1 MSLIFNRILC
11 NEYVLPSILVSCV
24 NVFLAVMG
32 EKKHESCFAV
42 GEDGQTLNFQ
52 ALLKSFTHKNNIEMY
67 SGDANMNFNTSFHNS
82 NVNKALNNQN
92 GNNCISSTNSRIDDN
107 VVRLNR
113 SSESSRDNTTSVDK
127 LHIMKASE
135 NLIKACLP
143 RLPQLHD
150 LLQRFHPQFY
160 NTIPTTNGVLAPP
173 LGRCRLAI
181 LQLIAALLSI
191 PISTE
196 LPKAIVDSGF
206 LKTSMK
212 LFSCYSYNTFL
223 HHYVTDIIKSLFK
236 HLGFIDNS
244 VCNTGNN
251 TSSMSGKMNSNVET
265 PTSVA
270 SNQPITVDTS
280 FDHGNQLT
288 ESLSPSKTSLSS
300 SSSSP
305 SSPDSSSSTT
315 TSIETNSD
323 VICSTDQCNPVST
336 TDVNEHDKRTQIISE
351 INDSHS
357 SSQNTANES
366 NRSVVDNL
374 MKDHRIVEWCL
385 ALSPL
390 PSRKKRSKE
399 AKSGNSVVRLCK
411 LDRKPGY
418 SGHIWLI
425 GNIIVAA
432 MNGPQGEFM
441 KSTMEGIRPKLQ
453 NMWSDFIKDLNVINA
468 VQVTEA
474 SQSST
479 DGFNNSEVPF
489 ILAPVTSSNLMQN
502 KLSDVNEKWFS
513 DLLDDD
519 VDNDNTTDIHRDEN
533 KFREQYGSIY
543 SVYSIQEQ
551 VTLQNV
557 LNLWLDSEKE
567 SESSDDNNSNDAS
580 GKQDD
585 FTSFGPFV
593 VVPGPLRPWHTLS
606 SDEFCYDDDD
616 DYFLNSDDN
625 SEGEGD
631 GSEDSENCVSD
642 RSYVNGNN
650 NDDEEDDDEEDLKS
664 PIQIKQQ
671 HSYKQFT
678 TKTNTVSS
686 TLCSDSA
693 VLFKVK
699 LVIHNTSFWKKYIIL
714 HITYWCCT
722 KTCKTVRLCH
732 KTRNGILNYLLFT
745 NCQESCESIPN
756 LESTSMMSNN
766 NSTSNSISRTLST
779 DMITLNEH
787 KDSSDVSTSNTKN
800 NLISSEEQE
809 PNNTVESS
817 QPFQP
822 VIISNI
828 LKKQ

>member
-270 SNQPITVDTS
+270 SNQPIT
-280 FDHGNQLT
+280 
-288 ESLSPSKTSLSS
+288 
-300 SSSSP
+300 
-305 SSPDSSSSTT
+305 
-315 TSIETNSD
+315 
-323 VICSTDQCNPVST
+323 
-336 TDVNEHDKRTQIISE
+336 IISE

-567 SESSDDNNSNDAS
+567 SESSDDNN
-580 GKQDD
+580 K
-585 FTSFGPFV
+585 
-593 VVPGPLRPWHTLS
+593 
-606 SDEFCYDDDD
+606 
-616 DYFLNSDDN
+616 
-625 SEGEGD
+625 
-631 GSEDSENCVSD
+631 
-642 RSYVNGNN
+642 
-650 NDDEEDDDEEDLKS
+650 DDDEEDLKS

-693 VLFKVK
+693 VLFK
-699 LVIHNTSFWKKYIIL
+699 
-714 HITYWCCT
+714 
-722 KTCKTVRLCH
+722 
-732 KTRNGILNYLLFT
+732 
-745 NCQESCESIPN
+745 ESCESIPN

-828 LKKQ
+828 LKKYINIYQVTQLNRISISYFDVKIMLCN